1 MSEKKKYEFTGEQI
15 KHLGKILYQIRAIKD
30 FGTIKKG
37 DIGGW
42 IEKEEN
48 LSHYN
53 DCWVCENARVYCD
66 ARVYGD
72 AWVYGNA
79 WVYENAR
86 VSGNARVYGDAWVY
100 DDAWVY
106 GNARI
111 MSVNDYATISNF
123 GSQNRTTTFQMC
135 KDDIVRVKCGCFWG
149 AINEFRNK
157 VKETHKNSY
166 LAQEYL
172 MIADLMEFR
181 FNNRQNKGEQKLK
194 E

>member
-1 MSEKKKYEFTGEQI
+1 MIEKKYEFTGKQI
-15 KHLGKILYQIRAIKD
+15 DWLGHRLHQIRAIKD

-48 LSHYN
+48 LSHN
-53 DCWVCENARVYCD
+53 CNCWVSKNARVYD
-66 ARVYGD
+66 NAIVYGD
-72 AWVYGNA
+72 ASVFGN
-79 WVYENAR
+79 
-86 VSGNARVYGDAWVY
+86 
-100 DDAWVY
+100 AWVY
-106 GNARI
+106 GNARVFGDASVFGNAWVFGDASVFGNAWI
-111 MSVNDYATISNF
+111 MSNNDYATISNF

-149 AINEFRNK
+149 TINEFRNK
-157 VKETHKNSY
+157 VKETHKDSY

-181 FNNRQNKGEQKLK
+181 FNNRQNKGRCE
-194 E
+194 

>member
-1 MSEKKKYEFTGEQI
+1 MIEKKYEFTGEQI
-15 KHLGKILYQIRAIKD
+15 DWLGHRLHHIRAIKD

-53 DCWVCENARVYCD
+53 DCWVCD
-66 ARVYGD
+66 A
-72 AWVYGNA
+72 AKVYGNA
-79 WVYENAR
+79 E
-86 VSGNARVYGDAWVY
+86 VSGNAWVF
-100 DDAWVY
+100 
-106 GNARI
+106 GNAWI
-111 MSVNDYATISNF
+111 MSNNDHATISNF

-149 AINEFRNK
+149 TINEFRNK
-157 VKETHKNSY
+157 VKETHKDSY

-181 FNNRQNKGEQKLK
+181 FNNRQNKGRWE